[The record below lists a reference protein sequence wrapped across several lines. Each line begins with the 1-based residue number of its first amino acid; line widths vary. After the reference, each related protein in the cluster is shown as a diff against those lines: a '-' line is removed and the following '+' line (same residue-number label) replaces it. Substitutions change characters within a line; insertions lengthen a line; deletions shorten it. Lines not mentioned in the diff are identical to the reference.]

1 MTDKTMREE
10 ASSLPQ
16 AETTKRIVICDKL
29 SLISQNWEK
38 HVFPKPDYFKT
49 SRHMKKGDNRS
60 IAMNLAE

>member
-1 MTDKTMREE
+1 MTDKTMREVD
-10 ASSLPQ
+10 SSMPQ

-38 HVFPKPDYFKT
+38 HMFPKPDYFRT
-49 SRHMKKGDNRS
+49 SRHTQKGNNRS